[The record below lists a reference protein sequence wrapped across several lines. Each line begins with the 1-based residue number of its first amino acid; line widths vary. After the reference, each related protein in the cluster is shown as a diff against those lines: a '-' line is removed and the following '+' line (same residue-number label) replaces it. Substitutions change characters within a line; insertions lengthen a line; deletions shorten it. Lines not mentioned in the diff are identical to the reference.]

1 MRKTVLGAF
10 LLSSLLAAQAARAQN
25 LADQVSSTTFGNKGQ
40 IAIAGDF
47 SVSFLHAN
55 HVSTLVLAPAIDYF
69 IAPQLSLGGQV
80 SFEYSNF
87 DPGSS
92 SSFGLAPRVGYNI
105 PLAPMFSLYP
115 RAGFSFRHASFSPG
129 GGTSRDANLLGL
141 FVFAPFLFHPVPH
154 FFIGFGPSLSGDI
167 AGGNDADH
175 FLSIGLE
182 STVGGYF
189 DW

>member
-1 MRKTVLGAF
+1 MKKAVLGAL
-10 LLSSLLAAQAARAQN
+10 LLSSLLAGRVARAQN
-25 LADQVSSTTFGNKGQ
+25 IAEQINGSNFGNTGQ
-40 IAIAGDF
+40 VAIAGDF
-47 SVSFLHAN
+47 SISFLHAN
-55 HVSTLVLAPAIDYF
+55 GTSSLVLSPAIDYF
-69 IAPQLSLGGQV
+69 FMPHLSLGGQV
-80 SFEYSNF
+80 TFAYASH

-115 RAGFSFRHASFSPG
+115 RAGFSFTHVSVSPG
-129 GGTSRDANLLGL
+129 GGTSASANLFGL
-141 FVFAPFLFHPVPH
+141 FLFAPFLFHPVPH

-167 AGGNDADH
+167 AGGDSSDH
-175 FLSIGLE
+175 FLTFGLE